1 MTSTLCLEI
10 ADAARLLAN
19 ADFERFLGRRRLG
32 AWLWE
37 IVGEADDLAFG
48 CFCNRIVGALAA
60 GIVRRNLQLLDVGAD
75 HYRALVG
82 GEVAVGPYSSMR
94 NASWRASPIAVSY
107 RKRSDA

>member
-48 CFCNRIVGALAA
+48 CFCNRVEARWPLGSLG
-60 GIVRRNLQLLDVGAD
+60 GIFSSLM
-75 HYRALVG
+75 LV
-82 GEVAVGPYSSMR
+82 
-94 NASWRASPIAVSY
+94 PIITGLW
-107 RKRSDA
+107 